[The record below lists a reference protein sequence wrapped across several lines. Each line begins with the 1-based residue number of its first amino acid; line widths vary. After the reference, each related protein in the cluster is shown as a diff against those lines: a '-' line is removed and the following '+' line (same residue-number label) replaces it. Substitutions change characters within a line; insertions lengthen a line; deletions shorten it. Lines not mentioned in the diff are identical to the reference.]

1 MLYTLTWNN
10 YSTIH
15 VWGVRSLLPDDFQ
28 GAASQLIRVP
38 CRFLGNS
45 GKISFDQLPH
55 WVRLNQTF
63 LIVPDTHIYIY
74 IFIDIDTMWGAF
86 PTWIDSLKLSN
97 CSDGFC
103 TKFSAQKRDQT
114 RCLQIPVILSP
125 DHYVSYIYIIHIHH
139 MYIYNIHCIY
149 IHILYIYTHTVYIYT
164 LYIYTVYIYI
174 QYLYTVYRYI
184 DYIYMMF
191 NVPRLSK

>member
-15 VWGVRSLLPDDFQ
+15 VWGVRSLSPDDFQ
-28 GAASQLIRVP
+28 GAAPQLIRVP

-74 IFIDIDTMWGAF
+74 IYRYRYNVGRLPNMDWLTETVQLFWRFLYQVFSPKEG
-86 PTWIDSLKLSN
+86 SN
-97 CSDGFC
+97 
-103 TKFSAQKRDQT
+103 KM
-114 RCLQIPVILSP
+114 SP
-125 DHYVSYIYIIHIHH
+125 DSSNPIPRSLRIIYIYIIHIHH

-149 IHILYIYTHTVYIYT
+149 IYTYCIYIHILYIYT
-164 LYIYTVYIYI
+164 LYIYSVYIY
-174 QYLYTVYRYI
+174 TVF
-184 DYIYMMF
+184 IYCI
-191 NVPRLSK
+191 